1 MRKNKYIKNVIKIM
15 VVERVESGIPGL
27 DKVMEGGFVKNSVNL
42 LAGTTGTGKTIFG
55 CQYILKG
62 LQKGENGVYVTLE
75 QPPEDILA
83 DIGRFGWDLLFK
95 KYIDQKKLVL
105 YTTYPTSIQKLG
117 ESIFDLVKKTN
128 AKRLVLDS
136 LSIAS
141 AGWEESADI
150 SKIRRNVFDMM
161 NMLKKL
167 GVTSLLLTEIPEDK
181 VKALSRFGF
190 EEFVADAVIILNYLE
205 FTSGSTPR
213 SLIVR
218 KMRRTKHGTDVY
230 PLDISNTGLAIKKG

>member
-1 MRKNKYIKNVIKIM
+1 MVI
-15 VVERVESGIPGL
+15 ERVESGIPGL
-27 DKVMEGGFVKNSVNL
+27 DKLIEGGFVKNSINL

-55 CQYILKG
+55 CQYLLKG
-62 LQKGENGVYVTLE
+62 LQKGENGVYITLE
-75 QPPEDILA
+75 QSTEDILA
-83 DIGRFGWDLLFK
+83 DIGRFGWDVMFK

-105 YTTYPTSIQKLG
+105 YSTYPTSIEKLG
-117 ESIFDLVKKTN
+117 GSIFDLVKKIN

-136 LSIAS
+136 LSIAT

-161 NMLKKL
+161 TMLKRL
-167 GVTSLLLTEIPEDK
+167 GITSLLLTEIPEDK

-190 EEFVADAVIILNYLE
+190 EEFLADSVIIVNYLE
-205 FTSGSTPR
+205 YAAGGTPR

-218 KMRRTKHGTDVY
+218 KMRRTSHGTDIY
-230 PLDISNTGLAIKKG
+230 PLVFTNEGLKVSAAKKGIVI

>member
-1 MRKNKYIKNVIKIM
+1 MVI
-15 VVERVESGIPGL
+15 ERVESGIPGL
-27 DKVMEGGFVKNSVNL
+27 DKLIEGGFVKNSINL

-55 CQYILKG
+55 CQYLLKG
-62 LQKGENGVYVTLE
+62 LQKGENGVYITLE

-83 DIGRFGWDLLFK
+83 DIGRFGWDVLFK

-105 YTTYPTSIQKLG
+105 YTTYPTSVQKLG
-117 ESIFDLVKKTN
+117 ETIFDIVKKTN

-136 LSIAS
+136 LSIAT

-161 NMLKKL
+161 TMLKKVD
-167 GVTSLLLTEIPEDK
+167 VTSLLLTEIPEDK
-181 VKALSRFGF
+181 AKALSRFGF
-190 EEFVADAVIILNYLE
+190 EEFVADSVIIVNYLE
-205 FTSGSTPR
+205 YAAGGTPR

-218 KMRRTKHGTDVY
+218 KMRRTSHGTDIY
-230 PLDISNTGLAIKKG
+230 PLVFTNEGLKVSAAKKGIVI